1 MSVNILGS
9 AKMVKTGKARTTS
22 QRLEPAKTINHC
34 ATESRLDPLTGNWTI
49 FAPHREG
56 RPEEFLDP
64 QDCVNSRVQCPF
76 CPGNERTTPPPV
88 WVGRISDDDS
98 STDILSESNVLTA
111 NKDWSVRVVP
121 NKFPAVGPV
130 ETRNSHERGSA
141 LFQRGP
147 IRGAH
152 EVVIE
157 SRQHVQSLSDLDVA
171 EISLVFQAYRD
182 RLQYWREIPGVSYL
196 STFKNVGGKAGASLR
211 HTHSQLIATDK
222 MPPAVSASI
231 ERMNR
236 HRADSG
242 CCLQCDLIRAE
253 VKAKQRMVWRDDSLV
268 AFCPFA
274 SHLPMLIRLT
284 TLEHQ
289 ACYED
294 LDEETIE
301 SVSRAVSRIVSWL
314 EKLRPG
320 TAYNFCLHTRPPGT
334 SGSHDSYHWSIEI
347 FPRMTQ
353 VAGFE
358 WSSQCMINPVLPEVA
373 ASKYR
378 GCARAEDPRMIL

>member
-1 MSVNILGS
+1 V
-9 AKMVKTGKARTTS
+9 
-22 QRLEPAKTINHC
+22 
-34 ATESRLDPLTGNWTI
+34 
-49 FAPHREG
+49 
-56 RPEEFLDP
+56 
-64 QDCVNSRVQCPF
+64 
-76 CPGNERTTPPPV
+76 
-88 WVGRISDDDS
+88 
-98 STDILSESNVLTA
+98 
-111 NKDWSVRVVP
+111 
-121 NKFPAVGPV
+121 VGPV
-130 ETRNSHERGSA
+130 ETRKSHERGSG

-171 EISLVFQAYRD
+171 EISLVFQAFRD
-182 RLQYWREIPGVSYL
+182 RLQYWRKMPGVSYL
-196 STFKNVGGKAGASLR
+196 CTFKNVGGKAGASLR

-253 VKAKQRMVWRDDSLV
+253 VKAKQRVVWRDDSLV

-294 LDEETIE
+294 LDEKSIE
-301 SVSRAVSRIVSWL
+301 SVSRTVSRIVSWL

-320 TAYNFCLHTRPPGT
+320 TAYNFCLHTRPPGIN
-334 SGSHDSYHWSIEI
+334 GSPDSYHWSIEI

-353 VAGFE
+353 IAGFE
-358 WSSQCMINPVLPEVA
+358 WSSHCLINPVLPEVA

-378 GCARAEDPRMIL
+378 ACARAEDPRVIL